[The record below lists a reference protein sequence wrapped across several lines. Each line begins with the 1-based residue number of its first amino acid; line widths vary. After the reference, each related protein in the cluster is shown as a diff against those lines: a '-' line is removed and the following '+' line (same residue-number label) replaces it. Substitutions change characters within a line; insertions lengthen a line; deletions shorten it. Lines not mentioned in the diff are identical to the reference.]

1 MVYRVWK
8 LVAVTK
14 TIIATVIKIVI
25 IAMWKKF
32 IFKIWIK
39 VKKKRKEK

>member
-14 TIIATVIKIVI
+14 TIIAAVIKIVI
-25 IAMWKKF
+25 ITMWKKSNLYLKF
-32 IFKIWIK
+32 
-39 VKKKRKEK
+39 E

>member
-8 LVAVTK
+8 LVAVAK

-25 IAMWKKF
+25 IAMWKKSNLYLKF
-32 IFKIWIK
+32 
-39 VKKKRKEK
+39 E

>member
-25 IAMWKKF
+25 ITMWKKSNLYLKF
-32 IFKIWIK
+32 
-39 VKKKRKEK
+39 E